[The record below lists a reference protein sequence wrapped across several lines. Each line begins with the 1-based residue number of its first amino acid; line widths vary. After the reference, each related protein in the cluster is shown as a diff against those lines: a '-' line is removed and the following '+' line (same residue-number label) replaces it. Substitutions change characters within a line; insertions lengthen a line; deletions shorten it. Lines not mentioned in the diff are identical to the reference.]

1 MQKSFDELVEYLTDL
16 EDRAR
21 SRGKK
26 LQFTIKQADS
36 GTSKSQSIGDSS
48 GLRKQQLFNRPNR
61 KE

>member
-36 GTSKSQSIGDSS
+36 GASKSQSIGDSS